1 MFLLMEK
8 LLNLVALNYLIT
20 RKRWVRILF
29 MIKVSDI
36 KKDFP
41 IFERQINGN
50 KLTYLDSGAT
60 SQKPNQV
67 IDVMSD
73 VYKNNNAN
81 VHRGTYVLSSETT
94 GKYEDVRTKFQKFIN
109 AYDSDEIIF
118 TKGCTEGFNL
128 LSNSICKN
136 LNQGDEIILSEIE
149 HHANIIPWQ
158 MAAEKYNLN
167 IKFINV
173 DESFNLDIDHLKSLL
188 SSKTKIVSIVGE
200 SNISGMLPDI
210 KEIVTIVKS
219 KSDALFILDGAQL
232 VPHRSVDVQDL
243 GIDFLC
249 VSGHKMLGPTGI
261 GVVWGRKELWDS
273 MDPVYGGGDMIEE
286 VYYDKATWAPVP
298 HKFEAGTP
306 PFVEAIGLG
315 AAVDYLTNISMNEV
329 QQHSDSLREY
339 AKNKLEN
346 IDGLNIIHSLSKNAG
361 CTFAMSIEGAHATDV
376 SLMLDTYGV
385 AVRAGHHCVQP
396 FHRKLNLDATF
407 RATGYIYN
415 DEEDFD
421 ILANAIEDSMKM
433 LK

>member
-1 MFLLMEK
+1 
-8 LLNLVALNYLIT
+8 
-20 RKRWVRILF
+20 

-136 LNQGDEIILSEIE
+136 LSQGDEIILSEIE

-200 SNISGMLPDI
+200 SNISGMLLDI
-210 KEIVTIVKS
+210 KEIVAIVKS

>member
-1 MFLLMEK
+1 
-8 LLNLVALNYLIT
+8 
-20 RKRWVRILF
+20 

-210 KEIVTIVKS
+210 KEIVAIVKS

-329 QQHSDSLREY
+329 QQHSDSLRDY

>member
-1 MFLLMEK
+1 
-8 LLNLVALNYLIT
+8 
-20 RKRWVRILF
+20 
-29 MIKVSDI
+29 MIKVDDI

-41 IFERQINGN
+41 IFERKINGN

-94 GKYEDVRTKFQKFIN
+94 GKYEGVRTKFQKFIN

-136 LNQGDEIILSEIE
+136 LSQGDEIILSEIE

-173 DESFNLDIDHLKSLL
+173 DEAFNLDIDHLKSLL

-210 KEIVTIVKS
+210 KEIVAIVKS

-273 MDPVYGGGDMIEE
+273 LDPVYGGGDMIEE

-415 DEEDFD
+415 DEADFD